1 MAFFHI
7 HAINRRQRNHICR
20 LRKGDV
26 VAPEPKDM
34 EEMATDHFT
43 ELLEEPAAREFT
55 LNLNALDLP
64 SVKTTTL
71 EFPFS

>member
-1 MAFFHI
+1 
-7 HAINRRQRNHICR
+7 
-20 LRKGDV
+20 LLKGDV